1 MTWGAV
7 AGAGVALVGGA
18 MGSRSARSAA
28 NAQAQAQREALAEQ
42 RRQFDIGQENQRPF
56 RDAGTNAVNELA
68 NYRFRPP
75 TAQDVQNDPGYAFGL
90 QQGRAGIEGS
100 AAARGGLFSG
110 NALKS
115 LTRYGTDYGTTKFN
129 DAFERARSTYST
141 NANTLG
147 NLVNAGTGA
156 ATQMQNAGAN
166 FANNN
171 ANMLNQGAQYQGAAG
186 IAANN
191 AWGNAIN
198 QGLSIGNRNNWWQ
211 KGGGG
216 GGGDGAGGFDYTP
229 NADGSSAGGAGFGY
243 ADGGPVLVEV
253 APGRYEPKVGTR
265 SKRPSSGG
273 GNMGDQNLLRALAA
287 PAAASGPAAAPRYRT
302 MRDIQVEQA
311 LKDAGAYADGGP
323 VMVPDSG
330 GRMVPKVGMRT
341 PLPGA
346 GTGGGMS
353 REQVLAALTAA
364 QAASAPAPK
373 TGLAGLTANP
383 VTNPQGVTE
392 QRLKDA
398 GAYRDGGAVCD
409 YEGGGQVIGPGGPR
423 DDAIPAHLSNG
434 EFVVSAKAVTN
445 LGGGKNARGQR
456 KLNALHAVLKGM

>member
-1 MTWGAV
+1 MTWAAAIG
-7 AGAGVALVGGA
+7 VGGSILGGA
-18 MGSRSARSAA
+18 LGGRSSRRA
-28 NAQAQAQREALAEQ
+28 AQAQERAQAEATAEQ
-42 RRQFDIGQENQRPF
+42 RRQFDIGQANQQPF
-56 RDAGTNAVNELA
+56 RISGTNAVNELA
-68 NYRFRPP
+68 NYRFQAPDAGQVER
-75 TAQDVQNDPGYAFGL
+75 DPGYAFGL
-90 QQGRAGIEGS
+90 QQGRNALEGS
-100 AAARGGLFSG
+100 AASRGGLFSG
-110 NALKS
+110 NALKA
-115 LTRYGTDYGTTKFN
+115 LTRYGNDYGTTKYN

-171 ANMLNQGAQYQGAAG
+171 ANMLTSGANAQGAAR
-186 IAANN
+186 IAQGNI
-191 AWGNAIN
+191 WGDVLN

-211 KGGGG
+211 NSGGST
-216 GGGDGAGGFDYTP
+216 GASPNDP
-229 NADGSSAGGAGFGY
+229 NAYDDSAWNY

-265 SKRPSSGG
+265 SKRPGSGG
-273 GNMGDQNLLRALAA
+273 GNMGDENLLRALAA
-287 PAAASGPAAAPRYRT
+287 PSAASGPASAPRYRT
-302 MRDIQVEQA
+302 MRDMQVEKA

-323 VMVPDSG
+323 VMVPEAG
-330 GRMVPKVGMRT
+330 GRMVPKVGTRS
-341 PLPGA
+341 PRPGA

-364 QAASAPAPK
+364 QAASAPASQPS
-373 TGLAGLTANP
+373 GLAGLKANP

-398 GAYRDGGAVCD
+398 GAYRDGGMVRD
-409 YEGGGQVIGPGGPR
+409 YDGGGQVQGPGGPR

-434 EFVVSAKAVTN
+434 EHVIDALSVTL
-445 LGGGKNARGQR
+445 LGGGSNARGQQ
-456 KLNALHAVLKGM
+456 KLNKLRALLKGK